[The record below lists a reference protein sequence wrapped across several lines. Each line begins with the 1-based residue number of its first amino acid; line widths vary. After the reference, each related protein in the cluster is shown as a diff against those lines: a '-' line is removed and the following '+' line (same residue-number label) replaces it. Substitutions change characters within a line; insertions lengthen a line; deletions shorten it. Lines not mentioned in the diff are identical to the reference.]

1 LQAKEGEMKAVDYV
15 SVSVLAVLAGFFGG
29 FSARS
34 ILAEIKAPEASGA
47 QAVKARSFQLVDEHG
62 TTHAALDTME
72 GGSPALVFYD
82 ADHGARV
89 VFEMSGGGDPRLFLL
104 DRDGQIRTILGL
116 GFDAAGSPFVRLRD
130 KGGHVVWSIP

>member
-1 LQAKEGEMKAVDYV
+1 MKAVDYV
-15 SVSVLAVLAGFFGG
+15 TVLVLAILAGFLGG
-29 FSARS
+29 LGTRS
-34 ILAEIKAPEASGA
+34 ILEELQAPGVPGG

-82 ADHGARV
+82 ADHAARV
-89 VFEMSGGGDPRLFLL
+89 VFEMSGEGDPRLFLM
-104 DRDGQIRTILGL
+104 DRDGRVRTILGL

-130 KGGHVVWSIP
+130 KDGHVVWSTP